1 MELDLGNVM
10 GPQGPRGSLI
20 YYGTAI
26 TGTSTSGTIFS
37 GSGIAN
43 AMVDDKYLN
52 TSTGDFYTCTTS
64 GAPSVARWAWIV
76 NLLGPQGNVGPAGP
90 TGQIDENTPITF
102 STPSTY
108 SAPASGN
115 TIAVLF
121 GKITKGLSDLFA
133 SVAAK
138 LDSSKVIASTNITQT
153 GYVMD
158 GKTCSDAIA
167 QLNDDITGINTKLRT
182 RAINSGTL
190 LNAALNLQGNGIL
203 FFSSDHTP
211 NDVPQSVSEAFT
223 IIIKE
228 HNSSRMHVVL
238 YPYSS
243 PDTNI
248 YTRSIY
254 DSNWLDTW
262 HIA

>member
-37 GSGIAN
+37 GSGIAS

-52 TSTGDFYTCTTS
+52 TSTGDFYTCTTA

-76 NLLGPQGNVGPAGP
+76 NLRGPQGNVGPAGP

-121 GKITKGLSDLFA
+121 GKITKGLSDLFT

-138 LDSSKVIASTNITQT
+138 LDSSKVLESRNITQE
-153 GYVMD
+153 GYAMG
-158 GKTCSDAIA
+158 GKTACEWMTELSSKFSLHYYEDVTTDEYGSWNISVPSGYITIA
-167 QLNDDITGINTKLRT
+167 GRPYNYQYGIFVSNFGIRAYEIANGNPQVARNTN
-182 RAINSGTL
+182 IGSV
-190 LNAALNLQGNGIL
+190 QIL
-203 FFSSDHTP
+203 FMK
-211 NDVPQSVSEAFT
+211 Q
-223 IIIKE
+223 
-228 HNSSRMHVVL
+228 
-238 YPYSS
+238 
-243 PDTNI
+243 
-248 YTRSIY
+248 
-254 DSNWLDTW
+254 
-262 HIA
+262 